1 MKTTGSYSTVVA
13 LSKLTGYVIGTRSA
27 GAGGCCKH
35 VAAFLY
41 NILDYVHVLT
51 YLKSGTDRKH
61 LLAMGRFSFQRSTL
75 YTTRM
80 GSARQK
86 QQYSEWKSTRSIG
99 HALNHCDLYWRNRFI
114 DFAQSLSLTK
124 RCQCFTRSLN
134 WQLLQCMVDEVY
146 PSSENS
152 GHRTGV

>member
-13 LSKLTGYVIGTRSA
+13 LSKSTGYVIGARSA

-35 VAAFLY
+35 VAALLY

-51 YLKSGTDRKH
+51 YLKSGTDRKR

-86 QQYSEWKSTRSIG
+86 QQYSEWKNTRSIG

-124 RCQCFTRSLN
+124 RCQCFTRSPN

-152 GHRTGV
+152 GHRT